1 MLEASLRNLHE
12 SEFSAVVQ
20 AADAA
25 ARMIREVCSSPDPL
39 TKYAASCLAAT
50 VRKLIHTRSAAH
62 THSPPPAAGCQLS
75 STTPGAARTRPL
87 DAGERR
93 RLSTFIQ
100 TISAVNIRMD
110 ERGQEQ
116 ELKHPPGVPTPF
128 FLFFFWSRRAR
139 GSDRQQA
146 SHPPAAADSHDA
158 AARPAASICLAS
170 QG

>member
-1 MLEASLRNLHE
+1 
-12 SEFSAVVQ
+12 
-20 AADAA
+20 
-25 ARMIREVCSSPDPL
+25 MIREVCSSPDPL

-87 DAGERR
+87 DAGEH
-93 RLSTFIQ
+93 
-100 TISAVNIRMD
+100 
-110 ERGQEQ
+110 G
-116 ELKHPPGVPTPF
+116 
-128 FLFFFWSRRAR
+128 